1 MYFIRVPQKDTS
13 PVFSKN
19 SDYLKQKE
27 AEKKLKFLKGKRGS
41 K

>member
-1 MYFIRVPQKDTS
+1 MKMIRVLEKDKS
-13 PVFSKN
+13 PVFNKDSN
-19 SDYLKQKE
+19 YLKQKE